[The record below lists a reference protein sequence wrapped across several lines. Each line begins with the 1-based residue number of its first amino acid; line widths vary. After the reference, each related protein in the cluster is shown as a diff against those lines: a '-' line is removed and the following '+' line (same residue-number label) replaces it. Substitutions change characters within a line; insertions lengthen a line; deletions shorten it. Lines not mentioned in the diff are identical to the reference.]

1 MWLKLSCPPDM
12 HPNYVFS
19 IFFMQTY
26 AKHII
31 NLRPSEISDREHVR
45 DGDRWKRRE
54 KDYYNC
60 TIILF

>member
-1 MWLKLSCPPDM
+1 M

-19 IFFMQTY
+19 IFFLQTY

-31 NLRPSEISDREHVR
+31 NLRPSEISDRKRVR
-45 DGDRWKRRE
+45 DGDRWERRE
-54 KDYYNC
+54 RDYYNC